1 MVIVSI
7 CIVACG
13 ILLDVVDFISR
24 TTAFLKREKVES
36 AVPLFGFI
44 LVAVGLVGLRI
55 FSDWMSTQKLILFI
69 ILAFIFELFMQ
80 MIMPVIFTMGCN
92 LYYGRKLFD
101 MSTLPSIKE
110 K

>member
-7 CIVACG
+7 CIVAAG

-24 TTAFLKREKVES
+24 ATACLKRKKVES
-36 AVPLFGFI
+36 AVPIIGFV
-44 LVAVGLVGLRI
+44 LVAVGLIVLRI

-80 MIMPVIFTMGCN
+80 IIMPLIFTMACN

-101 MSTLPSIKE
+101 MSTLPSVK